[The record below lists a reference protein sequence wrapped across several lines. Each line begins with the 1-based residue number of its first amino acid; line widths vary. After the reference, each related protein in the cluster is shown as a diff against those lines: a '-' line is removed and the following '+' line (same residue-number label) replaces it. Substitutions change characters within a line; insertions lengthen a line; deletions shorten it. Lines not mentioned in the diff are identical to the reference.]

1 MTQYG
6 LIGFPLRHSFSMG
19 YFNEKFANEG
29 INAEY
34 VNFELPSIDAF
45 PDLIKENIKL
55 NGLNVTI
62 PYKEKVIKYLN
73 EMDATAKAVGAV
85 NVIKFI
91 KDKKGE
97 VRLKGYNCDVIGF
110 QRSIDYM
117 LENHHQG
124 ALILGAGGAAKAA
137 YYVLKQLGLDVKMV
151 SRNKG
156 EAHLTYSELNEAIMN
171 FHQVIVNATPVG
183 MFPNVDACP
192 DIPYHL
198 LTKRHILYDMLYNPN
213 VTEFM
218 KRGKERGATV
228 KNGLEM
234 LLLQADASWEVWNE

>member
-1 MTQYG
+1 
-6 LIGFPLRHSFSMG
+6 MG

-34 VNFELPSIDAF
+34 VNFELPSIDTF
-45 PDLIKENIKL
+45 PDLIKENTKL

-97 VRLKGYNCDVIGF
+97 VKLKGYNCDVIGF

-171 FHQVIVNATPVG
+171 FHQVIINATPVG

>member
-1 MTQYG
+1 
-6 LIGFPLRHSFSMG
+6 
-19 YFNEKFANEG
+19 
-29 INAEY
+29 
-34 VNFELPSIDAF
+34 
-45 PDLIKENIKL
+45 
-55 NGLNVTI
+55 
-62 PYKEKVIKYLN
+62 
-73 EMDATAKAVGAV
+73 
-85 NVIKFI
+85 
-91 KDKKGE
+91 
-97 VRLKGYNCDVIGF
+97 
-110 QRSIDYM
+110 
-117 LENHHQG
+117 
-124 ALILGAGGAAKAA
+124 
-137 YYVLKQLGLDVKMV
+137 MV

>member
-1 MTQYG
+1 
-6 LIGFPLRHSFSMG
+6 MG

-156 EAHLTYSELNEAIMN
+156 EGHLTYSELNEAVMN

-183 MFPNVDACP
+183 MFPNVDVCP

>member
-1 MTQYG
+1 
-6 LIGFPLRHSFSMG
+6 MG

>member
-1 MTQYG
+1 
-6 LIGFPLRHSFSMG
+6 MG

-62 PYKEKVIKYLN
+62 PYKEKVIKYLD
-73 EMDATAKAVGAV
+73 EIDATAKAVGAV

-156 EAHLTYSELNEAIMN
+156 EGHLTYSELNESIMN